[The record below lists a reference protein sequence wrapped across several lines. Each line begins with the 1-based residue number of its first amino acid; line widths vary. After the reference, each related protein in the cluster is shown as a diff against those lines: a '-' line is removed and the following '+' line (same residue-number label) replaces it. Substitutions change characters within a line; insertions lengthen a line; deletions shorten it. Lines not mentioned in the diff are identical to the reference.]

1 MKIKLLIVSVLLF
14 TNTAISQE
22 RSSHLIGVK
31 GAYNV
36 SNVSFNPVIEGVKA
50 IKTYKNYSL
59 SYINYNSLW
68 KTMPYFGFQAEVYF
82 QEQGYE
88 LNGNKVTMESV
99 LFPLTSKFHIDFWRM
114 RVLMNAG
121 GFVGYRKSKS
131 DGFAE
136 TDYKFDAGFIGG
148 GGLAFVLKPFE
159 LHLEAN
165 YQYSLTYLYN
175 PQKDSQINVS
185 FSHPSQLLFSVA
197 IYYQLFGK

>member
-1 MKIKLLIVSVLLF
+1 MIPYQLS
-14 TNTAISQE
+14 
-22 RSSHLIGVK
+22 RHL
-31 GAYNV
+31 
-36 SNVSFNPVIEGVKA
+36 
-50 IKTYKNYSL
+50 YK
-59 SYINYNSLW
+59 
-68 KTMPYFGFQAEVYF
+68 K
-82 QEQGYE
+82 GYE
-88 LNGNKVTMESV
+88 VTI
-99 LFPLTSKFHIDFWRM
+99 LT
-114 RVLMNAG
+114 
-121 GFVGYRKSKS
+121 
-131 DGFAE
+131 